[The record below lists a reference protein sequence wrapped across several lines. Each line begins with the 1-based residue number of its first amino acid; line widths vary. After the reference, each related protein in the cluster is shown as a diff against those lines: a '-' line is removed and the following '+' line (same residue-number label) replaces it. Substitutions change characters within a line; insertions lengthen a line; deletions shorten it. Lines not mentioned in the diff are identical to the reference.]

1 VVNKMP
7 QSNAKEPK
15 GSAGRRGFS
24 EVQGERGRV
33 YISRA
38 VMASLAEHAVSQV
51 PTVAALQGGLPAVL
65 SRAFGGHPHLV
76 EVHLGQGGVGFT
88 FHVILRYG
96 QELYTAGA
104 EIQRR
109 VIEEVE
115 SITGVPV
122 TRVDVYVRGIRYPN
136 HEGPEES
143 AEVESENPV
152 LEAIAAHPEGIPL
165 TGIGELLGVDW
176 RRLIAPVNRLVE
188 QGHVRKEGRLYF
200 PTEGQ

>member
-1 VVNKMP
+1 MP
-7 QSNAKEPK
+7 QSNEKEPRS
-15 GSAGRRGFS
+15 SAGKRGFS

-38 VMASLAEHAVSQV
+38 VMASLAEHAAYQV
-51 PTVAALQGGLPAVL
+51 PTVTKLQGRLPVTL

-88 FHVILRYG
+88 FHVLLSYG
-96 QELYTAGA
+96 QELYAAGA

-115 SITGVPV
+115 STTGVPV
-122 TRVDVYVRGIRYPN
+122 TRVDVYVRGIRYP
-136 HEGPEES
+136 EQRRLEEP
-143 AEVESENPV
+143 AEAENPV

-176 RRLIAPVNRLVE
+176 RRLIVPVNRLVE
-188 QGHVRKEGRLYF
+188 QGRVRKEGRLYF
-200 PTEGQ
+200 PTKG